1 MESVGRF
8 HCNVVK
14 RMDGIEA
21 MLKEQ
26 NRDNEVVFVAA
37 LDKGTGFIKTGTSC
51 DRKDADRYAKYYRS
65 IGYNARILTYE
76 ELEKLEEQ
84 EKAERG

>member
-1 MESVGRF
+1 MNTSE
-8 HCNVVK
+8 
-14 RMDGIEA
+14 
-21 MLKEQ
+21 
-26 NRDNEVVFVAA
+26 NEVVFVAA

-51 DRKDADRYAKYYRS
+51 DQKDGSHYAKYYRS

-84 EKAERG
+84 ERTERGMMI